1 MLTMLA
7 DSFEK
12 SLHAAISNSLKAAK
26 SFTRP
31 APRSHFRFRHHQDER
46 TARAGIWHHTDS
58 TTGTHHA
65 PRHASHKQ
73 AKRNWRN
80 TRPWKHVLIGRAAR
94 CDAIRTKS
102 RSPGSWKK
110 REASF

>member
-31 APRSHFRFRHHQDER
+31 APRSHFRFRHHQDEW
-46 TARAGIWHHTDS
+46 TARAGI
-58 TTGTHHA
+58 
-65 PRHASHKQ
+65 
-73 AKRNWRN
+73 
-80 TRPWKHVLIGRAAR
+80 
-94 CDAIRTKS
+94 
-102 RSPGSWKK
+102 
-110 REASF
+110 